1 VLCQRCGK
9 LNSLDRE
16 ICKYC
21 HSKLFVLAQVKPAES
36 LDLQPF
42 IGMEDYLVDKLTMV
56 ERQAHRSSEDVEL
69 LAEAVDF
76 LERNLMVYRAGISVL
91 ARMLREHGI
100 LEPTEF
106 RSRWRDRTLKDLKEL
121 NRKERFLEVRPD
133 IMEAFSGRSRQ
144 RFEDRISRAEDCL
157 FSLDSRAAVPILE
170 DALSLDPANA
180 PLNAFVGQIYL
191 SRGELVLARRHM
203 ERALSSPA
211 PPLSA
216 FLAMALLELRS
227 GNPDKALHLL
237 QKAGGKDPSDP
248 DTTTLMAFIQGVRH
262 RWASCQTLAE
272 RALAAQ
278 DGPAPRFLAAQALLH
293 QGKTKLGEAA
303 LDDLLTLFP
312 ECELALLQRARLFLY
327 RRWWKRAR
335 EVFER
340 LRSLNSVHDLEA
352 LERGFRSASEQERE
366 ALRLIPLTL
375 EGIVEMM
382 GQESEDTGMYLRQV
396 EADI

>member
-1 VLCQRCGK
+1 
-9 LNSLDRE
+9 
-16 ICKYC
+16 
-21 HSKLFVLAQVKPAES
+21 
-36 LDLQPF
+36 
-42 IGMEDYLVDKLTMV
+42 
-56 ERQAHRSSEDVEL
+56 
-69 LAEAVDF
+69 
-76 LERNLMVYRAGISVL
+76 
-91 ARMLREHGI
+91 
-100 LEPTEF
+100 
-106 RSRWRDRTLKDLKEL
+106 
-121 NRKERFLEVRPD
+121 
-133 IMEAFSGRSRQ
+133 
-144 RFEDRISRAEDCL
+144 
-157 FSLDSRAAVPILE
+157 
-170 DALSLDPANA
+170 
-180 PLNAFVGQIYL
+180 
-191 SRGELVLARRHM
+191 
-203 ERALSSPA
+203 
-211 PPLSA
+211 
-216 FLAMALLELRS
+216 
-227 GNPDKALHLL
+227 
-237 QKAGGKDPSDP
+237 
-248 DTTTLMAFIQGVRH
+248 
-262 RWASCQTLAE
+262 AE